1 MSNRILKQS
10 ICTSESIDQL
20 DWFEEVFYY
29 RLIVNVDDYGVF
41 DARPKILKASLFP
54 LREVK
59 LSQVEK
65 AIASLSSKGLIHLYT
80 VEGRPFLNLPSWA
93 EHQRVRNSKHKF
105 PTPDQEDSLQT
116 AESCGELRRVAAS
129 CGELPQTAESC
140 GLTRARAES
149 RIQNP
154 ESESR
159 IQNPESQTETESEM
173 CSTELP
179 DGNTVH
185 PDPVT
190 DTVSVSN
197 TGTGKKDKAGKVV
210 KPKEPKETFGEYRNV
225 RLTQKEKEKLEQ
237 EFGVVKT
244 DKAIRYL
251 DEYIEEKHYK
261 SASHYL
267 ALRRW
272 VFNAVDERDSRERN
286 RGWRS
291 SPNNVQ
297 EPRGVD
303 AFFAVAEEA
312 D

>member
-1 MSNRILKQS
+1 MAIYRSVQMSFW
-10 ICTSESIDQL
+10 TD
-20 DWFEEVFYY
+20 
-29 RLIVNVDDYGVF
+29 
-41 DARPKILKASLFP
+41 PKISDTFSTDEKLLYLYLLTNPHTNLCGCYEVSMKQIAFEAGFTAQQTVKLMSSLMEKRVINYDENT
-54 LREVK
+54 REV
-59 LSQVEK
+59 LL
-65 AIASLSSKGLIHLYT
+65 INWSKY
-80 VEGRPFLNLPSWA
+80 NW
-93 EHQRVRNSKHKF
+93 
-105 PTPDQEDSLQT
+105 
-116 AESCGELRRVAAS
+116 
-129 CGELPQTAESC
+129 
-140 GLTRARAES
+140 
-149 RIQNP
+149 
-154 ESESR
+154 
-159 IQNPESQTETESEM
+159 TESEKFRKPLKAEIRKVR
-173 CSTELP
+173 TEKFRTYLEHLAYGTDTETDS
-179 DGNTVH
+179 DGYGMDTTVTVT
-185 PDPVT
+185 DTVT

-197 TGTGKKDKAGKVV
+197 TDTVTGKKDKAGKVV

-272 VFNAVDERDSRERN
+272 VFNAVDERDSRGRN
-286 RGWRS
+286 RAAPGS
-291 SPNNVQ
+291 TQ

>member
-1 MSNRILKQS
+1 MAIYRSVQMSFW
-10 ICTSESIDQL
+10 TD
-20 DWFEEVFYY
+20 
-29 RLIVNVDDYGVF
+29 
-41 DARPKILKASLFP
+41 PKISDTFSTDEKLLYLYLLTNPHTNLCGCYEVSMKQIAFEAGFTAQQTVKLMSSLMEKRVINYDENT
-54 LREVK
+54 REV
-59 LSQVEK
+59 LL
-65 AIASLSSKGLIHLYT
+65 INWSKY
-80 VEGRPFLNLPSWA
+80 NW
-93 EHQRVRNSKHKF
+93 
-105 PTPDQEDSLQT
+105 
-116 AESCGELRRVAAS
+116 
-129 CGELPQTAESC
+129 
-140 GLTRARAES
+140 
-149 RIQNP
+149 
-154 ESESR
+154 
-159 IQNPESQTETESEM
+159 TESEKFRKPLKAEIRKVR
-173 CSTELP
+173 TEKFRTYLEHLAYGT
-179 DGNTVH
+179 DTDSDSNGYGMDTV
-185 PDPVT
+185 PIPYRYPIDTETDSNGYGMDTTVTVTDTVT

-197 TGTGKKDKAGKVV
+197 TDTVTGKKDKAGKVV

-272 VFNAVDERDSRERN
+272 VFNAVDERDSRGRN
-286 RGWRS
+286 RAAPGS
-291 SPNNVQ
+291 TQ

>member
-1 MSNRILKQS
+1 MAIYRSVQMSFW
-10 ICTSESIDQL
+10 TD
-20 DWFEEVFYY
+20 
-29 RLIVNVDDYGVF
+29 
-41 DARPKILKASLFP
+41 PKISDTFSTDEKLLYLYLLTNPHTNLCGCYEVSMKQIAFEAGFTAQQTVKLMSSLMEKRVINYDENT
-54 LREVK
+54 REV
-59 LSQVEK
+59 LL
-65 AIASLSSKGLIHLYT
+65 INWSKY
-80 VEGRPFLNLPSWA
+80 NW
-93 EHQRVRNSKHKF
+93 
-105 PTPDQEDSLQT
+105 
-116 AESCGELRRVAAS
+116 
-129 CGELPQTAESC
+129 
-140 GLTRARAES
+140 
-149 RIQNP
+149 
-154 ESESR
+154 
-159 IQNPESQTETESEM
+159 TESEKFRKPLKAEIRKVR
-173 CSTELP
+173 TEKFRTYLEHLAYGTDTETDSNGYGTDTVSIP
-179 DGNTVH
+179 YRYPIDTETDSDGYGMDTTVTVTVT
-185 PDPVT
+185 DTVT

-197 TGTGKKDKAGKVV
+197 TDTVTGKKDKAGKVV

-272 VFNAVDERDSRERN
+272 VFNAVDERDSRGRN
-286 RGWRS
+286 RAAPGS
-291 SPNNVQ
+291 TQ